1 MSNYNPDEIPA
12 ERDSALL
19 RQELEEA
26 HKTIRTLLRQ
36 LDKDQVRHHE
46 TTRAYNLTVANIMD
60 MTRENTAL
68 ARERDEWRARA
79 EGQPSVF
86 DTKLPFPHLS
96 PEEAAVI
103 RKAMARLY
111 EAGAGQDPER
121 LKLWNALLKPIEPE

>member
-1 MSNYNPDEIPA
+1 MSNCELEGAPA
-12 ERDSALL
+12 ERDSVKL
-19 RQELEEA
+19 RRELEEA
-26 HKTIRTLLRQ
+26 HKTIRSLLRQ

-46 TTRAYNLTVANIMD
+46 TTRAYNMTVANIMD

-86 DTKLPFPHLS
+86 DVNLPFPRLTA
-96 PEEAAVI
+96 EEAAAI

-111 EAGAGQDPER
+111 RGDPNKDPER
-121 LKLWNALLKPIEPE
+121 LKLWNALLEPLNS